1 VAFYQ
6 RSLGFEPL
14 GKERMC
20 PRVGA
25 PAILLRLDLD
35 YANEQII
42 LYGGMGA
49 AAPAIKAI
57 YPYFFSKSD
66 EEGIT
71 QRLTSGAP
79 PV

>member
-1 VAFYQ
+1 
-6 RSLGFEPL
+6 
-14 GKERMC
+14 M
-20 PRVGA
+20 
-25 PAILLRLDLD
+25 LLRLDLD

-49 AAPAIKAI
+49 AAPTIKTI

-71 QRLTSGAP
+71 QRLTRGAS